1 MRKLQNTLYI
11 TTPMAYLSL
20 DGETIV
26 IQNEDE
32 CLGRVPLLNL
42 ENIVS
47 FGYRGASPR
56 LMGAC
61 AERGI
66 GLCFLTQ
73 HGRFLA
79 RISGPVSGNVLLRTA
94 QYRIAS
100 TEDDALPIAKMF
112 LAGKIFNGRWS
123 LERTLRDHALRV
135 DAERLKG
142 AIGQM
147 RQALDDLTSAGSVE
161 ALMGIEGV
169 AAKAYFSVFDQM
181 ILKNSAYFRFD
192 GRNRRPPL
200 DPVNALLSFTYSI
213 LGHEIAGALEA
224 AGLDPA
230 VGFLHALRPGRA
242 SLALDLLEELR
253 APFADR
259 FVLSLI
265 NLGTIT
271 ESDFARKENGA
282 FYLTDDAR
290 KRFLAAW
297 QKRKQEMI
305 THPFLKEKLPWGL
318 VPHAQ
323 AMLMSRYIRSD
334 LDVYP
339 PFMWK

>member
-100 TEDDALPIAKMF
+100 TEDGALPIAKMF

-147 RQALDDLTSAGSVE
+147 KQALDDLTSAGSVE

-213 LGHEIAGALEA
+213 LGHEISGALEA

-242 SLALDLLEELR
+242 SQDHLVEHGEIGLCGNAFHPHQFFYGDCVHEIVQRLLHLPNGALQTVRVYAQSVIAQCALQ
-253 APFADR
+253 APSA
-259 FVLSLI
+259 VK
-265 NLGTIT
+265 
-271 ESDFARKENGA
+271 DFAG
-282 FYLTDDAR
+282 
-290 KRFLAAW
+290 
-297 QKRKQEMI
+297 
-305 THPFLKEKLPWGL
+305 
-318 VPHAQ
+318 
-323 AMLMSRYIRSD
+323 
-334 LDVYP
+334 
-339 PFMWK
+339 